1 MKRVEN
7 RNREK
12 KKMKRI
18 LKNKICIKVIYNI
31 VYFFYDDVTLYKKN
45 YILGL
50 ILLNKILS
58 LNFK

>member
-1 MKRVEN
+1 
-7 RNREK
+7 
-12 KKMKRI
+12 MKRI